1 WINWELSEAD
11 RALIEF
17 ACRMIELR
25 KAEPLLRRRRYFRGQ
40 PDVPNALKDVAWL
53 RQDGSEM
60 EHDDWSA
67 PSEEPLIFRLSGTAF
82 EEADEFGGEI
92 RTSSLL
98 VIMHAAEDDIEVTLP
113 EPNGEM
119 DQAAWDLV
127 ITTDDA
133 RGHAEPARFEQGT
146 TI

>member
-1 WINWELSEAD
+1 
-11 RALIEF
+11 
-17 ACRMIELR
+17 
-25 KAEPLLRRRRYFRGQ
+25 
-40 PDVPNALKDVAWL
+40 
-53 RQDGSEM
+53 M
-60 EHDDWSA
+60 EHDDWAA

-119 DQAAWDLV
+119 DHAAWDLV

-133 RGHAEPARFEQGT
+133 YHTTPPTSPVGKRQAENMTRLRRDLGCPPYREKR
-146 TI
+146 